1 MFSLLYYI
9 LSVVLYILALP
20 LLIFLS
26 FKQKYKESVP
36 ARFFLKDNPP
46 FKENNNIW
54 FHVCSLGEARALKPI
69 LTELKQKVSI
79 TTITQTG
86 QNEAKKYDAEVRYLP
101 YEMFLP
107 FWAKKHKLLVVLEAE
122 FWYMLFL
129 VMRKKGSKI
138 VLLNARISDKS
149 APKYKKM
156 AWFYRKIFENVDMI
170 LAQSQVDKER
180 LLALGAKNVEVVGNI
195 KLLAKI
201 AKTKNYTKPNCEVIV
216 AGSTHDGEEELILKA
231 FLSYKKQNKDAKL
244 IVVPRHPERFENVYE
259 LLKKSNLKVDR
270 FSQTKDFKAD
280 IILVDMMGELNNIY
294 AISDIAVLG
303 GAFRDDVGGHNPLEP
318 AHFGCKIIS
327 GEHFFHQKELFK
339 YIKNIQIVKNDKI
352 TKALENAKELKPS
365 YFDKQID
372 IDKIISKLKEMS

>member
-1 MFSLLYYI
+1 
-9 LSVVLYILALP
+9 VLYILALP

-294 AISDIAVLG
+294 AISDIAILG